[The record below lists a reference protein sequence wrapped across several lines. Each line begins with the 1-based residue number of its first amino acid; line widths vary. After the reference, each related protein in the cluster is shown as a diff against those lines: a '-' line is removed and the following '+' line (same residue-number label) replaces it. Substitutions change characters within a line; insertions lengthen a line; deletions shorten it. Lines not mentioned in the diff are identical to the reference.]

1 MYETEKPEV
10 QIELVYNSKVYEG
23 EQGGLGS
30 NGDSYVFVLQY
41 NINMYEITEASKI
54 ELKEEMGEKMEI
66 EPIENMNQIE

>member
-1 MYETEKPEV
+1 MKKPCRSILSAINYRFREDVSGNGESMYIFLWRKDT
-10 QIELVYNSKVYEG
+10 
-23 EQGGLGS
+23 
-30 NGDSYVFVLQY
+30 